1 MRARVL
7 AAAFVLAMSNAHVV
21 HAEPPEADAIAK
33 ESAGSIEQLLK
44 SGWQVAGY
52 ASTYDNRSAMILF
65 RNPSENYL
73 VQCQAGYD
81 VTRSPRVYQNCYR
94 LK

>member
-1 MRARVL
+1 MQVRVL
-7 AAAFVLAMSNAHVV
+7 AAAFVLGMSSV
-21 HAEPPEADAIAK
+21 HAVRAESPDAAAIAK

-52 ASTYDNRSAMILF
+52 ASTYDNRSSMILF
-65 RNPSENYL
+65 RHPSETYL

>member
-1 MRARVL
+1 MEVRFL
-7 AAAFVLAMSNAHVV
+7 AAALVMAMSNVQAAR
-21 HAEPPEADAIAK
+21 AEPPEADAIAK

-52 ASTYDNRSAMILF
+52 ASNYDNRSAMILF

-81 VTRSPRVYQNCYR
+81 VTRAPRVYQNCYR